1 MSKTLG
7 SEISELSAPETAQPR
22 SAPQM
27 FKKLASAP
35 AYQLVFDAIETQIVS
50 GALVVGDQLPSE
62 TELARQFGVNRSTVR
77 EGIRLLEHSGF
88 VAREGSK
95 RLLVTLPHYM
105 HLASRASRA
114 LVMHQVTFR
123 ELWDASMV
131 TEPAAAH
138 RAATR
143 ISAEQL
149 ADLEAN
155 TVAMRQHIED
165 PVSVVEL
172 DVEFH
177 DLIAEASGNRVLML
191 TREPIGLLFKPA
203 GQIILPRLHTQQRIL
218 DAHCAILDLLKRGD
232 ADGVA
237 VWMTRH
243 MADFKRGYEK
253 TGVDMDT
260 PLDMAMVAAR

>member
-95 RLLVTLPHYM
+95 RLLVTLPITCTWPPAP
-105 HLASRASRA
+105 LAP
-114 LVMHQVTFR
+114 
-123 ELWDASMV
+123 W
-131 TEPAAAH
+131 
-138 RAATR
+138 
-143 ISAEQL
+143 
-149 ADLEAN
+149 
-155 TVAMRQHIED
+155 
-165 PVSVVEL
+165 
-172 DVEFH
+172 
-177 DLIAEASGNRVLML
+177 
-191 TREPIGLLFKPA
+191 
-203 GQIILPRLHTQQRIL
+203 
-218 DAHCAILDLLKRGD
+218 
-232 ADGVA
+232 
-237 VWMTRH
+237 
-243 MADFKRGYEK
+243 
-253 TGVDMDT
+253 
-260 PLDMAMVAAR
+260 